1 MSGIAVSEYPMKAAA
16 TATAPCLTPPDQSD
30 TAASS
35 ISWNREFCHGA
46 WVLSSYADVSAAL
59 RDPRFSVQRSR
70 RWINSSIDPARTDRT
85 QRIAEQH
92 QLRAFKRILSRSLLF
107 LDGHSHTRLRR
118 VMQAG
123 FSAAALQRQAPA
135 ISAIAERLIRQIL
148 ARATVNAS
156 GVSVVEFDFI
166 SDFARPLPIRVIAE
180 LLGISLDGHTGFVA
194 AASAIAAFI
203 GSPTPSMPLALAAQ
217 DALAQLLAHFRHEI
231 ALRRTQPR
239 DDLVGQLME
248 AESTGAI
255 SAMEMLAQCCTL
267 LFAGYETTRHLLG
280 NGVLALLQHPL
291 QWQAL
296 QASPERLPRALRE
309 LLRYHSPVQYTG
321 RRLTADLEWHGQQ
334 LRRGQLV
341 ILQIAAANRDPQRFS
356 NPDQLDI
363 SRDEGNHLAFGHG
376 PHVCIGATLTYME
389 AELAMRALLRALPDL
404 QLQPQGWRWD
414 SNDAYRGLTTL
425 PLTCVIAP
433 PAVQVSTAS
442 SEPRHG

>member
-1 MSGIAVSEYPMKAAA
+1 MSGIAAPEHRMNAAA
-16 TATAPCLTPPDQSD
+16 PAAPRLTLPEQSGTALPSV
-30 TAASS
+30 
-35 ISWNREFCHGA
+35 SWNQEFCHGA
-46 WVLSSYADVSAAL
+46 WVLSSYADVSTAL

-135 ISAIAERLIRQIL
+135 ISAIAERLIQQIL
-148 ARATVNAS
+148 ARASVNAS
-156 GVSVVEFDFI
+156 GATVVEFDFI
-166 SDFARPLPIRVIAE
+166 RDFARPLPILVIAE
-180 LLGISLDGHTGFVA
+180 LLGITLDGHSGFVA

-203 GSPTPSMPLALAAQ
+203 GSPTPTMPLALAAQ
-217 DALAQLLAHFRHEI
+217 EALTQLLTHFHHEI